1 LEFIELKA
9 NTRAGIGKGRARSLR
24 REGSI
29 PAILYGPKTE
39 PVLLSVNTREIEQV
53 LKKGNIGQTLLN
65 IMIQNNGETA
75 VTRSAMLKALQ
86 RHPVSRN
93 FLHAD
98 FYEFSMDRKLRVK
111 IPVVTKGIPLGIDK
125 GGMLQIIRREV
136 EVLCLPNEIPE
147 KIEIDVSGL
156 DVGESVH
163 VNDLPREGNI
173 EIPAEVN
180 FTVVT
185 VVGAKAEKVE
195 VAEGEAVEGEA
206 EAEPAE
212 K

>member
-1 LEFIELKA
+1 MEFIELKA
-9 NTRAGIGKGRARSLR
+9 STRAGIGKGSARALR
-24 REGSI
+24 RDGNI

-39 PVLLSVNTREIEQV
+39 PVLLSVNTKEIEQV
-53 LKKGNIGQTLLN
+53 LKKGKIGHTLFHLT
-65 IMIQNNGETA
+65 IQNNGETS
-75 VTRSAMLKALQ
+75 TRSAMIKEMQ
-86 RHPVSRN
+86 KHPVSRN

-98 FYEFSMDRKLRVK
+98 FYEFSMDRKLRVR

-185 VVGAKAEKVE
+185 VVGAKAEKPE
-195 VAEGEAVEGEA
+195 AAEGEEAAAEPEA
-206 EAEPAE
+206 EAAE